1 MTSHIKIFKIG
12 KGHSDFFFRYHS
24 VQHRI
29 QCHLHACHKCSP
41 IHAFFSLMIP
51 RLRSHV
57 YCYLYSLWQ
66 LNKAITVEG
75 LAKLRCQELFELSL
89 SLVFRWKA
97 PRLGKADMSCCWLSG
112 KALPSASLKCILT
125 NNNDFLFISVTPD
138 CLPRWLHFLQ
148 GWQQNPLL
156 FNTLRTRRKRWVES
170 SQLSP

>member
-1 MTSHIKIFKIG
+1 MTSNIKIFKNS
-12 KGHSDFFFRYHS
+12 KGHSVFFFFRDHS

-41 IHAFFSLMIP
+41 IHAFFSLIIMFIVPSTHYDGWIRP
-51 RLRSHV
+51 RHGHHSWRTHKTQVPGTFWTESAP
-57 YCYLYSLWQ
+57 CIQ
-66 LNKAITVEG
+66 VEST
-75 LAKLRCQELFELSL
+75 Q
-89 SLVFRWKA
+89 
-97 PRLGKADMSCCWLSG
+97 LGKADMSCCWLSG

-125 NNNDFLFISVTPD
+125 NNNDFVFISVTPD

-156 FNTLRTRRKRWVES
+156 FNTLRNRRKRWVES